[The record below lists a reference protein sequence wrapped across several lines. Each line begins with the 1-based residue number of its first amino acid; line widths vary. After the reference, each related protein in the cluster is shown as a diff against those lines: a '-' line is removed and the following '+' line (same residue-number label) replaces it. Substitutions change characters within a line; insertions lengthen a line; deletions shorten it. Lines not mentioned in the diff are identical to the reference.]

1 MKNIL
6 IGGLVIFL
14 PLAIVCL
21 VLGIVFFKKAR
32 KLKRTGQCS
41 ECGNELKENDKICGK
56 CGNPIPNVE
65 NKKALYYVIV
75 GVSAIVFLYS
85 CIRVL
90 RGIGIVIFN
99 LNI

>member
-1 MKNIL
+1 MMNIL

-32 KLKRTGQCS
+32 KLKRISLCS
-41 ECGNELKENDKICGK
+41 ECGNELKENDSICGK
-56 CGNPIPNVE
+56 CGNPIPNAE
-65 NKKALYYVIV
+65 NQKALYYVIV
-75 GVSAIVFLYS
+75 GVSAIGFLYS
-85 CIRVL
+85 CIRIL
-90 RGIGIVIFN
+90 RGIGIMLN